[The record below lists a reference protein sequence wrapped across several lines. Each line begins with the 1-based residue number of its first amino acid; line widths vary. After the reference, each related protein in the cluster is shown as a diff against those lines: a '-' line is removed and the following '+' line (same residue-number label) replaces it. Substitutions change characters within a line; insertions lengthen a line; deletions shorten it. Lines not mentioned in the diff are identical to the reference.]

1 MGIFA
6 HFFVEKHLFGCFFVA
21 CFKLSPHLALIHPA
35 GTGI

>member
-1 MGIFA
+1 CNSDASML
-6 HFFVEKHLFGCFFVA
+6 KTRFGCFFVA